1 MKLIVCV
8 VLLAAVVSA
17 NQSVYDDD
25 LDWSQVVPVSET
37 PGFWDNRDVKPVA
50 MGVVN
55 NRLGR
60 IVGGTEIPP
69 NSQPHLIL
77 MVVQVSATHVGAC
90 GGTLLSLRTAM
101 TAGHCLHNM
110 LVART
115 FFGAHL
121 VRTPTEPTQ
130 IRTFEQPSS
139 FRVHPQYN
147 PRTFAND
154 IGLMILSERLPS
166 SPAIQP
172 ISIPT
177 AAEIDLLF
185 VGENVSVYGW
195 GFTSEVSRS
204 LSEFPKVTVNRV
216 ISNAQC
222 AETFGEFITPTHMC
236 MSSEGGR
243 GTCTGDSGGPMQT
256 IINGRVVQIGIVSFQ
271 GADSCFAGIPTAF
284 TRVSTYGVWIRS
296 NKVE

>member
-17 NQSVYDDD
+17 NESIFADDF
-25 LDWSQVVPVSET
+25 DWSKAVPISET
-37 PGFWDNRDVKPVA
+37 PGFWDNRDVKPIA
-50 MGVVN
+50 KAVVN
-55 NRLGR
+55 TRLGR

-69 NSQPHLIL
+69 NSQPHLVFIAI
-77 MVVQVSATHVGAC
+77 QVSATHLGTC
-90 GGTLLSLRTAM
+90 GGTLLSLRTVM

-110 LVART
+110 LSVRLI
-115 FFGAHL
+115 FGAHL
-121 VRTPTEPTQ
+121 VRSAEPSQLIIT
-130 IRTFEQPSS
+130 EQPRSI
-139 FRVHPQYN
+139 RLHEQYN

-154 IGLMILSERLPS
+154 IGLVIMTQTLPS
-166 SPAIQP
+166 NQFMQP

-195 GFTSEVSRS
+195 GFTSENSRS
-204 LSEFPKVTVNRV
+204 LSEFPKVAVNRV

-256 IINGRVVQIGIVSFQ
+256 IINGRVVQIGIISFQ
-271 GADSCFAGIPTAF
+271 GAESCFTGIPIAF
-284 TRVSTYGVWIRS
+284 TRISTYGVWIRS